1 MTSLAKKTGTHSPD
15 TLRHEEPAKGGT
27 KPADPKVHRSKDS
40 PKPHGDQL
48 QHAVDGPRKS
58 GPDDFNGIQR
68 PN

>member
-48 QHAVDGPRKS
+48 QHAVDEAAEKRS
-58 GPDDFNGIQR
+58 RRF
-68 PN
+68 